1 MFSKLKS
8 ILSEIDSLLA
18 PDREGTYSVFEKASI
33 IGFRRAKSLKDIL
46 LRAKVA
52 PLEKKKGCCKSCEDT
67 RCKTWKNFVT
77 TKKLNLHGFIGYI
90 NPFSPN
96 APFLYP
102 LKTSE
107 NRKVFWCF
115 QGVDKGCI
123 GNECIKQTT
132 HAKENGNVD
141 IWIILQL

>member
-67 RCKTWKNFVT
+67 RCKT
-77 TKKLNLHGFIGYI
+77 
-90 NPFSPN
+90 
-96 APFLYP
+96 
-102 LKTSE
+102 
-107 NRKVFWCF
+107 
-115 QGVDKGCI
+115 
-123 GNECIKQTT
+123 
-132 HAKENGNVD
+132 
-141 IWIILQL
+141 